1 MKRLFT
7 CGVIKSVLY
16 NASSSGYF
24 GRQKKNQAIKGIAE
38 TLETN
43 EEVVL
48 KKMNSLRSY
57 YDQLRQLDDNLT
69 RKSTSNNMKRS
80 QSIIAIV
87 EASEAPWSK

>member
-1 MKRLFT
+1 MKRLFI
-7 CGVIKSVLY
+7 CGVLKSVLY
-16 NASSSGYF
+16 NASSSDYF

-80 QSIIAIV
+80 QSITATV